1 MSPTSAVYYLEL
13 KVSMLTFWC
22 IILILFQSLTNWGRD
37 AMYPDY
43 IADDDS
49 VMVTVFYQVC
59 PGLSLIIVG
68 KIWNSLII

>member
-1 MSPTSAVYYLEL
+1 
-13 KVSMLTFWC
+13 
-22 IILILFQSLTNWGRD
+22 
-37 AMYPDY
+37 MYPDY